1 MIKRILFL
9 VVIVCWSTPQ
19 AYSTVSQG
27 WKKNVLGD
35 QSSPIYLYVKDMD
48 GDGDLDVASTTNRH
62 PLVWNSEVA
71 WFRNNIDQG
80 TPWEKFIISSSAPED
95 NPITNANGIIIS
107 DVDKDG
113 HEDVVV
119 GTGKVTENK
128 GSVYWFKAPQ
138 DPNGIWQRYDVELDA
153 SNSYFKI
160 YTMDVNEDA
169 MEDIIVGGRQL
180 AVIFINPG
188 NPTQT
193 GALWEKIPIG
203 VETGSALYL
212 DDVNGDGETD
222 IVNSYLHGNVSWI
235 DVDYVGGEVVF
246 QRTMIEEALEYAFDV
261 NCIDVNSDL
270 KKDVLVST
278 LNVVGLY
285 WYEAPANAG
294 NPWIQHTVSSTFNG
308 TDIYTGDI
316 NGDVKIDLAASGA
329 YIDKISWF
337 EYSLVSGEYQ
347 WKEHVIDDS
356 VNDPGDISL
365 DDIDEDGDL
374 DVVVAGLREDQMIWY
389 ENRLNDWDGDKI
401 LNEIDNCPTI
411 SNPYQEDSYPPPGN
425 GKGDAC
431 ECEGNF
437 DGDND
442 CDGSNAATF
451 KLDFGRNSFLRPCIS
466 TDTCNGDFEC
476 DGDVDGTDASRF
488 KADFGRNGFN
498 NPCPIGAT
506 VPWCQ

>member
-1 MIKRILFL
+1 
-9 VVIVCWSTPQ
+9 
-19 AYSTVSQG
+19 
-27 WKKNVLGD
+27 
-35 QSSPIYLYVKDMD
+35 MD
-48 GDGDLDVASTTNRH
+48 A
-62 PLVWNSEVA
+62 
-71 WFRNNIDQG
+71 Q
-80 TPWEKFIISSSAPED
+80 
-95 NPITNANGIIIS
+95 
-107 DVDKDG
+107 
-113 HEDVVV
+113 
-119 GTGKVTENK
+119 
-128 GSVYWFKAPQ
+128 
-138 DPNGIWQRYDVELDA
+138 
-153 SNSYFKI
+153 
-160 YTMDVNEDA
+160 
-169 MEDIIVGGRQL
+169 
-180 AVIFINPG
+180 
-188 NPTQT
+188 
-193 GALWEKIPIG
+193 
-203 VETGSALYL
+203 TGSALYL
-212 DDVNGDGETD
+212 DDVNGDGKTD
-222 IVNSYLHGNVSWI
+222 IVNSYLHGNISWI
-235 DVDYVGGEVVF
+235 AVDYVGGEVVF
-246 QRTMIEEALEYAFDV
+246 ERTMIDEALDYAFDV

-278 LNVVGLY
+278 LTVPGLH
-285 WYEAPANAG
+285 WYEAPANSG
-294 NPWIQHTVSSTFNG
+294 DPWTQHTVSTTFNG

-316 NGDVKIDLAASGA
+316 NGDMKIDLAVSGA
-329 YIDKISWF
+329 YTDKISWF
-337 EYSLVSGEYQ
+337 EYAWVSGEYQ
-347 WKEHVIDDS
+347 WTEHVIDDG

-506 VPWCQ
+506 VPWCVYP